1 MKFNSDVNGF
11 QNEIDICKMLNNKC
25 LKDLDPMYNAFITDL
40 YGNLC
45 SNDLIKCKID
55 HDLKK
60 YDIVISVNDIKKY
73 VSIKKGVKNSVHVE
87 PVFKFTNYLRTN
99 GVKWDI
105 IEKYLRYH
113 FADGTTNGKG
123 INRISVSDYKLNH
136 QEEID
141 MINSEIN
148 NDELLLKSIYRF
160 VLLGNVSDRVIDAI
174 LFGVKDDFVWIK
186 TQDIIDVILKKKDVY
201 STSVHFGPLTVQ
213 PMDRCLNHNPKLEK
227 YRYFVQIKWYK
238 LADDIIENMN
248 NKCMNKID

>member
-1 MKFNSDVNGF
+1 
-11 QNEIDICKMLNNKC
+11 
-25 LKDLDPMYNAFITDL
+25 
-40 YGNLC
+40 
-45 SNDLIKCKID
+45 
-55 HDLKK
+55 
-60 YDIVISVNDIKKY
+60 
-73 VSIKKGVKNSVHVE
+73 
-87 PVFKFTNYLRTN
+87 
-99 GVKWDI
+99 
-105 IEKYLRYH
+105 
-113 FADGTTNGKG
+113 
-123 INRISVSDYKLNH
+123 
-136 QEEID
+136 

-227 YRYFVQIKWYK
+227 YRYFVQIKWYN